1 MICSCVV
8 LFIFMKIFLGSA
20 AREKLALATHQVGNN
35 FSVFHT
41 FRPSQNSIQRLV
53 VALSASDEENIDR
66 YQKIIYSETNEHV
79 VNNIQTIE
87 IIIKWLTEEQNNK
100 IDCRNKTENVGQN
113 NEKLVKVGYQIVVTY
128 RDNQIEPIGQVIQRV
143 DICTRHLTVELAN
156 GDLSRREQKVFEL
169 PGNKTFNLLIAL
181 PSERSISAEKDT
193 SRVNRLNTKLN
204 GKKL

>member
-20 AREKLALATHQVGNN
+20 TREKLALATHQVGNN

-87 IIIKWLTEEQNNK
+87 IIIKWLTEEQNK

-113 NEKLVKVGYQIVVTY
+113 NEKLVKIGYQIVVTY

>member
-20 AREKLALATHQVGNN
+20 TREKLALATQQVENN

-66 YQKIIYSETNEHV
+66 YQKIIYSETNEHI

-87 IIIKWLTEEQNNK
+87 IIIKWLTEEQNK

-113 NEKLVKVGYQIVVTY
+113 NEKLVKIGYQIVVTY

-181 PSERSISAEKDT
+181 PNERSISAEKDT

>member
-1 MICSCVV
+1 
-8 LFIFMKIFLGSA
+8 MKIFLGSA
-20 AREKLALATHQVGNN
+20 TREKLALATQQVENN

-53 VALSASDEENIDR
+53 VALSASGEENIDK

-143 DICTRHLTVELAN
+143 NICTRHLTVKLAN
-156 GDLSRREQKVFEL
+156 GDLSKREQKVFEL
-169 PGNKTFNLLIAL
+169 PGNKTFNLLITL

>member
-8 LFIFMKIFLGSA
+8 LFIFMKIFFGSA
-20 AREKLALATHQVGNN
+20 TREKLALATQQVGNN

-79 VNNIQTIE
+79 VYNIQTIE
-87 IIIKWLTEEQNNK
+87 IIIKWLTEEQNK

-113 NEKLVKVGYQIVVTY
+113 NEKLVKIGYQIVVTY
-128 RDNQIEPIGQVIQRV
+128 RDNQSEPIGQVIQRV

>member
-20 AREKLALATHQVGNN
+20 TREKLALATHQVGNN

-79 VNNIQTIE
+79 VNNIKTIE
-87 IIIKWLTEEQNNK
+87 IIIKWLTEEQNK
-100 IDCRNKTENVGQN
+100 RNKTENVGQN
-113 NEKLVKVGYQIVVTY
+113 NEKLVKIGYQIVVTY
-128 RDNQIEPIGQVIQRV
+128 RDNQSEPIGQVIRRV

-169 PGNKTFNLLIAL
+169 PDNKTFNLLIAF